1 MIRQRLLG
9 FLMLLALVV
18 VFWPIV
24 FEPPSSEPVF
34 VLPEYSMPSKPVVDI
49 GKAAGAPGSVVQL
62 DERLPT
68 REPLNDGS
76 VRVVVDP
83 EGLDFTSSP
92 PVASDSPDQESASL
106 TATEFDEQGLPIAW
120 ELELVQFSSEERASQ
135 LVTLLQGS
143 DYKAYSALMTRANR
157 SFYSIRI
164 GPKLQRERLLDIKSR
179 LDEFFGIDS
188 SIRRF
193 EP

>member
-49 GKAAGAPGSVVQL
+49 NKSAVATGSLAAL
-62 DERLPT
+62 DERLPI
-68 REPLNDGS
+68 REQLNDAG

-83 EGLDFTSSP
+83 EGLDFDAAP
-92 PVASDSPDQESASL
+92 PVASDGPDREPASL
-106 TATEFDEQGLPIAW
+106 TVAEFDEQGLPIAW
-120 ELELVQFSSEERASQ
+120 ELELAQFSSEMKASQ
-135 LVTLLQGS
+135 FVTLLQDS
-143 DYKAYSALMTRANR
+143 DYKAYSALITRDNR

-164 GPKLQRERLLDIKSR
+164 GPKLQRERLLDIKLR

-188 SIRRF
+188 SVRRF

>member
-34 VLPEYSMPSKPVVDI
+34 VLPDYSMPPKPEVDMRNV
-49 GKAAGAPGSVVQL
+49 AEAPRPDVKV
-62 DERLPT
+62 DDRLPIRAT
-68 REPLNDGS
+68 IADSG
-76 VRVVVDP
+76 VRVAVDP
-83 EGLDFTSSP
+83 VALVLDRSP
-92 PVASDSPDQESASL
+92 PKARDGPDQHSASL
-106 TATEFDEQGLPIAW
+106 STTELNEQGLPVAW
-120 ELELVQFSSEERASQ
+120 ELELAQFSVEKTAAQ
-135 LVTLLQGS
+135 MTLLLQES
-143 DYKAYSALMTRANR
+143 DYKAYSTPITRNNR
-157 SFYSIRI
+157 SFYSVRI
-164 GPKLQRERLLDIKSR
+164 GPKLQRERLLDIKLR

>member
-34 VLPEYSMPSKPVVDI
+34 VLPEYSMPSKPEVDI
-49 GKAAGAPGSVVQL
+49 SKAVEARGSMAQS
-62 DERLPT
+62 DERLPI
-68 REPLNDGS
+68 REELNDS
-76 VRVVVDP
+76 DVKVVVDP
-83 EGLDFTSSP
+83 EGLDFVGLP
-92 PVASDSPDQESASL
+92 PVASDGPDRDPASL
-106 TATEFDEQGLPIAW
+106 TMAEFDEQGLPIAW
-120 ELELVQFSSEERASQ
+120 ELELVQFSSDSEANQ
-135 LVTLLQGS
+135 LVGLLQES
-143 DYKAYSALMTRANR
+143 DYKAYSTVITRENR
-157 SFYSIRI
+157 LFYSIRI

>member
-34 VLPEYSMPSKPVVDI
+34 ALPEYSMPSKPMVVI
-49 GKAAGAPGSVVQL
+49 GKAAGEPDSVVQL

-68 REPLNDGS
+68 REQLNDDS
-76 VRVVVDP
+76 ERVVVDP
-83 EGLDFTSSP
+83 EGLDFDSSP
-92 PVASDSPDQESASL
+92 PVASDGPDQEPASL
-106 TATEFDEQGLPIAW
+106 SVTEFDEQGLPIAW

-143 DYKAYSALMTRANR
+143 DYKAYSALITRDNL

-179 LDEFFGIDS
+179 LDIFFGIDS

>member
-9 FLMLLALVV
+9 FLMVLALVV

-49 GKAAGAPGSVVQL
+49 RKAVVARGAMAQS
-62 DERLPT
+62 DERLPI
-68 REPLNDGS
+68 REELNDSG
-76 VRVVVDP
+76 VKVIVDP
-83 EGLDFTSSP
+83 EVLDFVGLP
-92 PVASDSPDQESASL
+92 PVASDGPDQESASL
-106 TATEFDEQGLPIAW
+106 TVTEFDEQGLPIAW
-120 ELELVQFSSEERASQ
+120 ELELAQFSSEVKSSQ
-135 LVTLLQGS
+135 FVTLLQAS
-143 DYKAYSALMTRANR
+143 DYKAYSVLITRDNR

>member
-9 FLMLLALVV
+9 FLMVLALVV

-34 VLPEYSMPSKPVVDI
+34 VLPDYSMPPKPEVDMSDM
-49 GKAAGAPGSVVQL
+49 AEAPRSL
-62 DERLPT
+62 IAIDERLPI
-68 REPLNDGS
+68 REIIADSG
-76 VRVVVDP
+76 VRVAVDP
-83 EGLDFTSSP
+83 VDLVLDRSP
-92 PVASDSPDQESASL
+92 PIARDGPDQQSASL
-106 TATEFDEQGLPIAW
+106 STTELDEQGLPVAW
-120 ELELVQFSSEERASQ
+120 ELELARFSFENKAAQ
-135 LVTLLQGS
+135 MTLLLQES
-143 DYKAYSALMTRANR
+143 DYKAYSTPITRNNR
-157 SFYSIRI
+157 SFYSVRI
-164 GPKLQRERLLDIKSR
+164 GPKLQRERLLDIKLS

>member
-34 VLPEYSMPSKPVVDI
+34 VLPEYSMPSKPVVEI
-49 GKAAGAPGSVVQL
+49 KKAAVAPDSMTQT
-62 DERLPT
+62 DERLPI
-68 REPLNDGS
+68 REQLNDGR

-83 EGLDFTSSP
+83 EGLDFNTSP
-92 PVASDSPDQESASL
+92 PVASDGPDQEPSSL
-106 TATEFDEQGLPIAW
+106 TVAEFDEQGLPIAW
-120 ELELVQFSSEERASQ
+120 ELELAQFSSEVKAGQ
-135 LVTLLQGS
+135 FVTLLQVS
-143 DYKAYSALMTRANR
+143 DYKAYSALITRDNR
-157 SFYSIRI
+157 PFYSVRI
-164 GPKLQRERLLDIKSR
+164 GPKLQRERLLDIKLR